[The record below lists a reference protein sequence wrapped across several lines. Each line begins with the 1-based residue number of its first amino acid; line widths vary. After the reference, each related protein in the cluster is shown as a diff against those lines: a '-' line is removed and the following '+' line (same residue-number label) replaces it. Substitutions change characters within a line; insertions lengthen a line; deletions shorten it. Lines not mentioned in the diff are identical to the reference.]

1 MTSGLLTRFLSAIER
16 FAYRQSLFVVSASL
30 VLAILSLW
38 VTAERL
44 TFKTGRGDLVAK
56 GLPYVERY
64 ENYREQFEDL
74 DGMVVV
80 VQSKNPADM
89 SGFAE
94 ALEKKLQ
101 AEPHLFSKVV
111 YKIDTSY
118 FRSRFLLY
126 LDEDDLAT
134 FSHKLEYHQ
143 DFLATVN
150 ASPGL
155 HPLLSSINAE
165 ISSGM
170 VDSLLTDFLGE
181 EEEKNEMRR
190 KKRKLR
196 EKREREEEMF
206 ESMNET

>member
-1 MTSGLLTRFLSAIER
+1 MTSRFLTRFLFTIER
-16 FAYRQSLFVVSASL
+16 IAYRQSLLVVSVSL

-38 VTAERL
+38 LTAEKL

-80 VQSKNPADM
+80 VESENPADM

-94 ALEKKLQ
+94 VLEQKLQ

-111 YKIDTSY
+111 YKINTSY

-126 LDEDDLAT
+126 FDQDELAT
-134 FSHKLEYHQ
+134 FSRKLEDHQ
-143 DFLATVN
+143 DFLITVFN
-150 ASPGL
+150 
-155 HPLLSSINAE
+155 
-165 ISSGM
+165 
-170 VDSLLTDFLGE
+170 
-181 EEEKNEMRR
+181 
-190 KKRKLR
+190 
-196 EKREREEEMF
+196 
-206 ESMNET
+206 

>member
-1 MTSGLLTRFLSAIER
+1 MTSGLLTRFLSVIER

-118 FRSRFLLY
+118 FFI
-126 LDEDDLAT
+126 
-134 FSHKLEYHQ
+134 F
-143 DFLATVN
+143 
-150 ASPGL
+150 
-155 HPLLSSINAE
+155 I
-165 ISSGM
+165 
-170 VDSLLTDFLGE
+170 
-181 EEEKNEMRR
+181 
-190 KKRKLR
+190 
-196 EKREREEEMF
+196 
-206 ESMNET
+206 